1 MEKQK
6 QVIAIV
12 FSDLHLN
19 IYAKFNEDNE
29 RTLNHFRVLSTIQGL
44 CKKYNCP
51 ALFCGDLFIGQNLWI
66 KNYMRYVTGNL
77 INWVI

>member
-19 IYAKFNEDNE
+19 IYAKFNEDN
-29 RTLNHFRVLSTIQGL
+29 
-44 CKKYNCP
+44 KKP
-51 ALFCGDLFIGQNLWI
+51 
-66 KNYMRYVTGNL
+66 
-77 INWVI
+77 